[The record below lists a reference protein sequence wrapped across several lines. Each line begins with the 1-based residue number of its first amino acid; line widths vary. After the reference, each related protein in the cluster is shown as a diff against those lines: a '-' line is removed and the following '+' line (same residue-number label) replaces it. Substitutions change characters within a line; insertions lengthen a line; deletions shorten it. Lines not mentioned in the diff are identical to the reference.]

1 MNRLSMVKFLLC
13 MSQAPTKHFLEHPEV
28 LVKEAEQPE
37 EVIDW
42 GTYLNEG
49 IEQWNPKFDESSVS
63 KKQHSIE
70 LWQLFRGLLQDD
82 ESDDSE
88 QDDTAK
94 ELVAS
99 TTKCLQS
106 DGLTQIRSAE
116 NMCVMNLKRSRE
128 ELLATIQ
135 NAWYLEDCCFMKP
148 ESDHRE
154 ANIGILW

>member
-28 LVKEAEQPE
+28 LVNKAEQPE

-42 GTYLNEG
+42 GAYLNEG
-49 IEQWNPKFDESSVS
+49 IEQWNPKFEESSVS
-63 KKQHSIE
+63 NI
-70 LWQLFRGLLQDD
+70 LLNCDTQLFKHLLQDE

-88 QDDTAK
+88 QGDTAK
-94 ELVAS
+94 ELVVS
-99 TTKCLQS
+99 TTKCLES

-135 NAWYLEDCCFMKP
+135 NTWYLEDCCFMKP